1 MTESSVSPP
10 GAARGEPEALPA
22 ALESLRAGWS
32 ALAIAGR
39 LDRAVEAA
47 VEDEPSPVE
56 AASKAIRAAASLLAG
71 EGGDNP
77 AAGALLDRAIACFT
91 ARPLRNWDEVLWALE
106 IAALAP
112 DKASE
117 LLYTLVVSMRLAVK
131 GIVPSLMAL
140 GVWGDDT
147 HVLLPKIASHLAAL
161 MPRRGPIGWMLF
173 RQLAKSL
180 PHVGAQG
187 DELQNVRGAG
197 EYLQWLLECPLTR
210 DIREDLHSKA
220 SPKNLVLVR
229 AYLEYLERGSADGLA
244 KLWMAQKIPEHDRL
258 LASAPDP
265 ADTKRRLV
273 AATRE
278 LEVLLTRLYAFDP
291 RDVNS
296 VLADVSLWLQA
307 VSLPPGSPA
316 RRDVETAVSACQAG
330 LPRDAVEALTTARA
344 DLAGEID
351 SRPPQQALGVLYLDL
366 ELEKLSYLLFGLI
379 ANDDFAEVR
388 DDNAADAVTVLGMM
402 IRNTILKGQ
411 GTPKLQRLH
420 EALAHLSGESRTR
433 MEQLLVLNHHVTDE
447 ISQLSLALY
456 RQYAGLVRGILLCC
470 GTGNIEV
477 EVNRFVDGL
486 VRDTTLQ
493 HLGELSL
500 RIHLFAL
507 DALESM
513 GGQAAEE
520 VRVQVDAFDRRIGL
534 ATAAHPP
541 EPPGPRVF
549 PFAPGQR
556 LHEERRPEV
565 LGGKGAA
572 LAEMAALGLPVPPG
586 FTVCIDACRQY
597 ADAHA
602 IEPAL
607 EKDIHRHL
615 AWLEEHPAR
624 RLGDAQRPLL
634 LSVRSG
640 APMSMPGMLDTVLNV
655 GMSDAVA
662 RALADRLGESV
673 ALELYVRFLAGY
685 AKTVLSLAPPGG
697 AHGLRGDWAAVQAV
711 KDHVRAAGAPDFWQ
725 RPREQVLW
733 AIEGVFRSWN
743 NPHAILFRRTRHLP
757 QTYATAA
764 TVQQMVLGN
773 LDERSCTGVFFTR
786 HPDTGA
792 DGLVGEYLPRAQG
805 EDLVAGRATPLP
817 LAPSSDRPGESLQE
831 RCPDL
836 LARMG
841 EVAAVLEAHYGQMQ
855 EVEFTVESGQLYVL
869 QTRRVLRGAAG
880 RAAAGHPPATG
891 EFRILARGLGAGPGG
906 LVGRIAL
913 TTEGVRRLAAGGA
926 RTILVRQTTA
936 PEDLNGMLAAD
947 AVLTCRGGA
956 TSHAANI
963 ARYLGK
969 PVLHEGDEL
978 FLDGVSG
985 EIGVPETPPPPL
997 T

>member
-1 MTESSVSPP
+1 
-10 GAARGEPEALPA
+10 
-22 ALESLRAGWS
+22 
-32 ALAIAGR
+32 GR
-39 LDRAVEAA
+39 LDEAVSAAADEEA
-47 VEDEPSPVE
+47 SPAE
-56 AASKAIRAAASLLAG
+56 AASKGLRAAASVLAT

-77 AAGALLDRAIACFT
+77 RAGELLDRALACFI
-91 ARPLRNWDEVLWALE
+91 ARPLRNWEEVLWALE
-106 IAALAP
+106 VAAMAP
-112 DKASE
+112 ERAGE
-117 LLYTLVVSMRLAVK
+117 LLHTLVVSMRLAVK
-131 GIVPSLMAL
+131 GVVPSLMAL

-147 HVLLPKIASHLAAL
+147 HVLLPRIAADLAAL
-161 MPRRGPIGWMLF
+161 MPKRAAVGWMLY

-244 KLWMAQKIPEHDRL
+244 KLWMAQKAPEHDRL
-258 LASAPDP
+258 LAATPDP
-265 ADTKRRLV
+265 EDTKRRLV

-307 VSLPPGSPA
+307 VSLPPGSA
-316 RRDVETAVSACQAG
+316 GRSEAQTAMSACQAG
-330 LPRDAVEALTTARA
+330 LARDAVDALTIARTA
-344 DLAGEID
+344 LAGEID
-351 SRPPQQALGVLYLDL
+351 AQPPRQGLGVLYLDL
-366 ELEKLSYLLFGLI
+366 ELEKLSYLLFGQI
-379 ANDDFAEVR
+379 TNDDFAEVR
-388 DDNAADAVTVLGMM
+388 ADNAADAVAVMGLM

-411 GTPKLQRLH
+411 GTPKLERLL
-420 EALAHLSGESRTR
+420 EALGHLSPEPRTR

-447 ISQLSLALY
+447 ISHLSLTLY
-456 RQYAGLVRGILLCC
+456 RQYAGLARGILGCC
-470 GTGNIEV
+470 GAGNIEV

-500 RIHLFAL
+500 RVHLFAL
-507 DALESM
+507 EALESM
-513 GGQAAEE
+513 GGQAAQE

-534 ATAAHPP
+534 ATAGSSPGAHTS
-541 EPPGPRVF
+541 RVYR
-549 PFAPGQR
+549 FAPGRR

-565 LGGKGAA
+565 LGGKGAG

-586 FTVCIDACRQY
+586 FTVSVDACRQY

-602 IEPAL
+602 IDPAL
-607 EKDIHRHL
+607 TREVHQGL
-615 AWLEEHPAR
+615 AWLEEHTAR
-624 RLGDAQRPLL
+624 RLGDPQRPLL
-634 LSVRSG
+634 LAVRSG

-662 RALADRLGESV
+662 RSLAERLGEGV

-685 AKTVLSLAPPGG
+685 AKTVLSLTSEAPAG
-697 AHGLRGDWAAVQAV
+697 ALAGDWAGVQAV

-725 RPREQVLW
+725 RPRDQVLW

-743 NPHAILFRRTRHLP
+743 NPHAIRFRRTRHVP
-757 QTYATAA
+757 QTYATSA
-764 TVQQMVLGN
+764 TVQQMALGN
-773 LDERSCTGVFFTR
+773 LDENSCTGVFFTR
-786 HPDTGA
+786 NPDTGE
-792 DGLVGEYLPRAQG
+792 DGVVGEYLPRAQG

-817 LAPSSDRPGESLQE
+817 ITPSPDRPGQSLRE
-831 RCPDL
+831 RWPDL
-836 LARMG
+836 FGRLG
-841 EVAAVLEAHYGQMQ
+841 EVAAILETHYGQMQ
-855 EVEFTVESGQLYVL
+855 EVEFTVESAQLYVL
-869 QTRRVLRGAAG
+869 QTRRV
-880 RAAAGHPPATG
+880 
-891 EFRILARGLGAGPGG
+891 
-906 LVGRIAL
+906 V
-913 TTEGVRRLAAGGA
+913 
-926 RTILVRQTTA
+926 
-936 PEDLNGMLAAD
+936 
-947 AVLTCRGGA
+947 RGGA

-969 PVLHEGDEL
+969 PCVVGCQKMVLDESAGEIRFGSLVLHEGDEL

-985 EIGVPETPPPPL
+985 EVGVPMEPPAGSE
-997 T
+997 